1 MKKYIIILAALAAL
15 TSCEKYLEVKLY
27 DQATIDGVFSK
38 SETTLRYLRH
48 LYSFIPEDESIDNR
62 EGWVVSRSDE
72 AQNSAMQYVDYLR
85 FRSGNYS
92 SATTTEQSGFLT
104 WSKFYQGI
112 NQCTLF
118 ISKVDLDKED
128 SPERITYM
136 KAQARFL
143 RAYYY
148 YCLLRQYGP
157 VYIWMDA
164 DGNPIQ
170 PDEGIL
176 AETIDRHTLDQNIN
190 FIVRELDEAAKDL
203 PVTIKNSNLVDSENT
218 WYGTA
223 TKGAAL
229 AVKSRV
235 TLMAASPLYNGCE
248 LYKGKMK
255 NIRDEYIFPQE
266 ADPSKWDAAAD
277 AAFEVIKL
285 AQEGVYSLVKNV
297 EYPKNSSFADTP
309 LQHGAYDYE
318 QIFHTKWNDEVIW
331 GWWKRESSE
340 YSYLWGAGQILALT
354 LPPARSLHWHGF
366 AHISPSLKLV
376 DAFPMW
382 STGRYPVL
390 GYEKD
395 AEGRLDYSKPII
407 DPESGY
413 QPDGW
418 TDNYKVPVNA
428 PWAGSFK
435 AHSSTVGRD
444 PRYYA
449 CFVPNGFPW
458 PNENKK
464 DMFTC
469 YNNAACTSP
478 WGADSDHNRVGIVWR
493 KWYETNQNLDEN
505 DNYHIR
511 EVYPSIRLA
520 EIYLNYAEALNEKT
534 ARDGAT
540 ACDYIDLVRG
550 RVGLKPIRESYPGI
564 DANQELLR
572 WVIRM
577 ERMCELNGEAVRH
590 YDAVR
595 WMIATEEY
603 TTKNWTLKMSATDYE
618 SSWERVSDDFVGDD
632 PTFTDRDYLFPIYS
646 GHLAEMTNLT
656 QNYGF

>member
-170 PDEGIL
+170 PDESIL
-176 AETIDRHTLDQNIN
+176 AETIDRHTFDQNIN

-255 NIRDEYIFPQE
+255 NIRDEYLFPQE

-331 GWWKRESSE
+331 GWWKR
-340 YSYLWGAGQILALT
+340 LQNT
-354 LPPARSLHWHGF
+354 LISGEPDRYWHLPFRLQEAFTGMVSPIFPLH
-366 AHISPSLKLV
+366 
-376 DAFPMW
+376 
-382 STGRYPVL
+382 
-390 GYEKD
+390 
-395 AEGRLDYSKPII
+395 
-407 DPESGY
+407 
-413 QPDGW
+413 
-418 TDNYKVPVNA
+418 
-428 PWAGSFK
+428 
-435 AHSSTVGRD
+435 
-444 PRYYA
+444 
-449 CFVPNGFPW
+449 
-458 PNENKK
+458 
-464 DMFTC
+464 
-469 YNNAACTSP
+469 
-478 WGADSDHNRVGIVWR
+478 
-493 KWYETNQNLDEN
+493 
-505 DNYHIR
+505 
-511 EVYPSIRLA
+511 
-520 EIYLNYAEALNEKT
+520 
-534 ARDGAT
+534 
-540 ACDYIDLVRG
+540 
-550 RVGLKPIRESYPGI
+550 
-564 DANQELLR
+564 
-572 WVIRM
+572 
-577 ERMCELNGEAVRH
+577 
-590 YDAVR
+590 
-595 WMIATEEY
+595 
-603 TTKNWTLKMSATDYE
+603 
-618 SSWERVSDDFVGDD
+618 
-632 PTFTDRDYLFPIYS
+632 
-646 GHLAEMTNLT
+646 
-656 QNYGF
+656 